1 MRHISIMVFEKIW
14 VPANSIRSLR
24 LPLKSTKKKKKKLA
38 ALEHQKSVVSVLEAK
53 VPKLGVTEPR
63 PLEMLRQDL
72 CLFELLVA

>member
-1 MRHISIMVFEKIW
+1 MSYMVFEKIW
-14 VPANSIRSLR
+14 VTANSISSLR
-24 LPLKSTKKKKKKLA
+24 LPLKSTKKNLA

-53 VPKLGVTEPR
+53 VPKLGVTEPC

>member
-1 MRHISIMVFEKIW
+1 MSYMVFEKIW
-14 VPANSIRSLR
+14 VTANSISSLR
-24 LPLKSTKKKKKKLA
+24 LPLKSTKKNLA

-72 CLFELLVA
+72 CLFKLLVA

>member
-1 MRHISIMVFEKIW
+1 MFEKIW
-14 VPANSIRSLR
+14 VTANSISSLR
-24 LPLKSTKKKKKKLA
+24 LPLKSTKKNLA

-63 PLEMLRQDL
+63 TLEMLRQDL

>member
-1 MRHISIMVFEKIW
+1 MVFEKIW

-24 LPLKSTKKKKKKLA
+24 LPLKSTKKKKKKKVA